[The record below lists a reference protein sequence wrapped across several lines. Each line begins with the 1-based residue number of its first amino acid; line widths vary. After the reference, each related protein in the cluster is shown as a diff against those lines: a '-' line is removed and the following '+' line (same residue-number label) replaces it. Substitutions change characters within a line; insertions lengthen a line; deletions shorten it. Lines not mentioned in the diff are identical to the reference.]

1 MVFRWDLFRH
11 RELATESLLS
21 AVRRGRPPGAS
32 LVKPNP
38 QILNGILAGLSRDAY
53 ARLTPHLQHV
63 NLPVGM
69 LLTEPNG
76 TLRYAYFVNSGMV
89 SVVAA
94 LANGNSLEVGVIGRE
109 GMADVSILLGCETSL
124 NRIIVQVTGTGMRM
138 KAATLNRLYND
149 SNSSLRASG
158 NRYIH
163 YRLNQVSQSAI
174 CNHAHQIEER
184 LARWLLSTADAVGED
199 RFDLTHEFLSQML
212 GARRSSV
219 TLVAGVLAESGMIEY
234 RRGRIKILKR
244 PQLQELAC
252 ECYGLLKAEASHLS
266 RN

>member
-1 MVFRWDLFRH
+1 MRLKLRLKWNRDTIVSKVRGCSRH

-21 AVRRGRPPGAS
+21 AGRRGRPPGAS

-158 NRYIH
+158 NRYIQ

-184 LARWLLSTADAVGED
+184 LDRKST
-199 RFDLTHEFLSQML
+199 RLN
-212 GARRSSV
+212 SSH
-219 TLVAGVLAESGMIEY
+219 I
-234 RRGRIKILKR
+234 
-244 PQLQELAC
+244 P
-252 ECYGLLKAEASHLS
+252 LS
-266 RN
+266 RMP